1 MIGLNVLLNRI
12 TRSRWL
18 RTFLGVVILSA
29 LIWFFGPLLGIG
41 TLHPLE
47 SEMIRIIAIVV
58 LVVLWIVENLIY
70 MLRASRR
77 DKKLAEGAA
86 AQGEDPAAAVSAEE
100 IALLAD
106 RLKQAMAA
114 LRKAKLGG
122 SRRYLYQ
129 LPWYMFIGPPGAGK
143 TTALLNCGLK
153 FPLADSTGAGKSVA
167 GVGGTRNCD
176 WWFTDQAVLIDT
188 AGRYTTQDSDSG
200 VDSRAW
206 LGFLGL
212 LKRNRPRQPLNGV
225 LVAIS
230 LSDLAALTEPGRLA
244 HAQAIRKRI
253 RELSDQLGVRVPVYV
268 LFTKADLIAGF
279 VEFFD
284 SLGKEERDQ
293 VWGVTLPLDDGK
305 SEEGSVG
312 GFLPEFDAL
321 LTRLNDRMMERVHQ
335 ETDLARRRLIWG
347 FPQQIASMRDV
358 ANEFLTEIF
367 RPSRLETRPLLRG
380 IYFTSGTQ
388 DGTPIDRLLGAMA
401 AQFSLPRQAV
411 GAFSGAGRSY
421 FLGRLVREVV
431 FGEAGLVSSDPKIER
446 RRRWSYIATYAVAAL
461 VLLLATGF
469 WTLSYFGN
477 REIIADAHAAAAKY
491 DGQYRDLLKRG
502 AQDTDIPVVL
512 PALATLR
519 DMPGGYAHRESETP
533 IEVTFGL
540 YQGQKITTAAID
552 AYSRALNGLLLPRL
566 LARLEGQIRS
576 HLDKADFLYEA
587 LKVYLILGRQGPLDR
602 DLVEQWMAADS
613 VSMLP
618 GEDNAEAREAFLQH
632 VHAMLDYPLT
642 AIPLDGPLVAQA
654 REILTRQPLSEYVY
668 NRMLRSAVV
677 QSLPEWTIADNAG
690 PSAGRVFQLRDGKPL
705 NTGTPGIFT
714 WNGYHQVLLPL
725 LPQVTKDASEDAWV
739 LGRQAKG
746 GVVGS
751 VQQMNQLRRDVLAL
765 YLDDYTRR
773 WDALLANVALKP
785 FDNLSSGL
793 EELFTLSAPDSPLR
807 NLLQAIDT
815 QTQLSRP
822 PALETAASGAEQKAA
837 KLGQKLT
844 GYARYIARS
853 GLSFEES
860 QVASILGEAFGTDAA
875 TGKPVDPASR
885 VDDHF
890 RSLHEFVV
898 GGKDKPPQLEAVIGK
913 IQQVYQG
920 LNQAANSPNQG
931 QALLGMVAGG
941 GAGGGSAAQQLQD
954 LSQTVPKPIAA
965 MLQTVSNSSSQVTA
979 SGAGTQLADAWR
991 SKVLPLCTAA
1001 FNRYPFIAGS
1011 AQDVPLDDFV
1021 HLLGPGGLIDQFFDQ
1036 YLKPVVDTTQLPW
1049 KWQAGG
1055 NVKLGLSQESLVQF
1069 QRASEIRDALFPTGG
1084 QQISVKFQLT
1094 PTQLDP
1100 GLAQVSV
1107 EVAGQRL
1114 SYAHGP
1120 SEPTAMQWPASNGG
1134 TQVRMTMTPTS
1145 GGPATVVS
1153 NAGPWALL
1161 RLMDAARVQSSGQP
1175 DKFHITF
1182 TSPAGSAGFE
1192 LDASSVRNPFT
1203 MTAIRAFRCPPKL

>member
-1 MIGLNVLLNRI
+1 MSNFIYRMS
-12 TRSRWL
+12 RSRWVHTL
-18 RTFLGVVILSA
+18 LGVVLLAA
-29 LIWFFGPLLGIG
+29 LVWFFGPLLGIG
-41 TLHPLE
+41 SLHPLE
-47 SEMIRIIAIVV
+47 SELMRIIAIAV
-58 LVVLWIVENLIY
+58 LVVLWVVENLIH
-70 MLRASRR
+70 MLRAQHR
-77 DKKLAEGAA
+77 DKKLLAGAA
-86 AQGEDPAAAVSAEE
+86 QQEDPSDTASAEE
-100 IALLAD
+100 LALLAD
-106 RLKQAMAA
+106 RLKAA
-114 LRKAKLGG
+114 LAALKKAKLGG

-153 FPLADSTGAGKSVA
+153 FPLAESGGGKSVA

-188 AGRYTTQDSDSG
+188 AGRYTTQDSDSS

-206 LGFLGL
+206 TGFLAM
-212 LKRNRPRQPLNGV
+212 LKKCRPRQPLNGV

-230 LSDLAALTEPGRLA
+230 LSDLAALSEPGRLA
-244 HAQAIRKRI
+244 HAHAIRKRV
-253 RELSDQLGVRVPVYV
+253 RELSDQLGVRIPVYV
-268 LFTKADLIAGF
+268 LFTKADLVAGF
-279 VEFFD
+279 VEFYD
-284 SLGKEERDQ
+284 NLGKEERDQ
-293 VWGVTLPLDDGK
+293 VWGMTLPLDDGR

-312 GFLPEFDAL
+312 GFLPEFDTL
-321 LTRLNDRMMERVHQ
+321 LARLNDRMMERVHQ

-347 FPQQIASMRDV
+347 FPQQIASLRDV
-358 ANEFLTEIF
+358 AGEFLTEIF

-401 AQFSLPRQAV
+401 AQFSLPRQTV

-421 FLGRLVREVV
+421 FLGRAVREVV
-431 FGEAGLVSSDPKIER
+431 FGEAGLVSRDPKVER
-446 RRRWSYIATYAVAAL
+446 RRRWTYITAYSVAA
-461 VLLLATGF
+461 VLLLIVTGF
-469 WTLSYFGN
+469 WTVSYFGN
-477 REIIADAHAAAAKY
+477 RSIIADAHAAGTKY
-491 DGQYRDLLKRG
+491 EAQYRDLMKRG
-502 AQDTDIPVVL
+502 AQDTDIPAVL

-519 DMPGGYAHRESETP
+519 DMPGGYAQREASTP

-540 YQGQKITTAAID
+540 YQGHKITVAATD
-552 AYSRALNGLLLPRL
+552 AYDRALNGLLLPRL
-566 LARLEGQIRS
+566 LVRLEGQLRA
-576 HLDKADFLYEA
+576 HLDKPDFLYEA

-602 DLVEQWMAADS
+602 DLVEQWMAADANTI
-613 VSMLP
+613 LP
-618 GEDNAEAREAFLQH
+618 GEDAADQREAFVQH
-632 VHAMLDYPLT
+632 VHALLEYPLT
-642 AIPLDGPLVAQA
+642 AVPLDGPLVQQV
-654 REILTRQPLSEYVY
+654 RGILTRQPLSEYIY

-677 QSLPEWTIADNAG
+677 QSLPDWTVADNAG
-690 PSAGRVFQLRDGKPL
+690 PSGSRVFELRDGKAL
-705 NTGTPGIFT
+705 NTGLPGIFT

-746 GVVGS
+746 GVVAS
-751 VQQMNQLRRDVLAL
+751 VTQMTQLRRDVLAL
-765 YLDDYTRR
+765 YFDDYTRR

-785 FDNLSSGL
+785 FGNLSSGL

-807 NLLQAIDT
+807 DLLQAIDT
-815 QTQLSRP
+815 QTQLSRAA
-822 PALETAASGAEQKAA
+822 ALDTAAGKVEGKAA
-837 KLGQKLT
+837 KVGQKLT
-844 GYARYIARS
+844 GYARYLTRA
-853 GLSFEES
+853 GLSFEQS
-860 QVASILGEAFGTDAA
+860 QVASILGEAFGTDQS
-875 TGKPVDPASR
+875 GKPIDPASR

-890 RSLHEFVV
+890 KSLHEFVV
-898 GGKDKPPQLEAVIGK
+898 GTKDKPAELEAVIAK

-931 QALLGMVAGG
+931 QALLGMVAGS
-941 GAGGGSAAQQLQD
+941 GAGGGGAAQQLQE
-954 LSQTVPKPIAA
+954 LSQSVPKPIAA
-965 MLQTVSNSSSQVTA
+965 MLQTVSQSSSAVTA
-979 SGAGTQLADAWR
+979 NGAGLQLADAWR

-1001 FNRYPFIAGS
+1001 FNRYPFIASS

-1055 NVKLGLSQESLVQF
+1055 NIKLGLSPDSLMQF

-1084 QQISVKFQLT
+1084 QQISVKFQLI

-1100 GLAQVSV
+1100 GLDQVSI

-1120 SEPTAMQWPASNGG
+1120 SEPTAMQWPASNGA
-1134 TQVRMTMTPTS
+1134 TQVRLTMTPTG
-1145 GGPATVVS
+1145 GGPATGFS

-1161 RLMDAARVQSSGQP
+1161 RLIDAAHVEPSGQP

-1182 TSPAGSAGFE
+1182 RSPAGLAEFE

-1203 MTAIRAFRCPPKL
+1203 LTAIRAFRCPPKL